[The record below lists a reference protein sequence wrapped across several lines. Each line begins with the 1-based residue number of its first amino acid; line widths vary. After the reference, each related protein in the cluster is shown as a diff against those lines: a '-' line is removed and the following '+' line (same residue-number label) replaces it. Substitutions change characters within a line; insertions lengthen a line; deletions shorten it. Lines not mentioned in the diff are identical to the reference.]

1 MAAPLTVTHTAAAE
15 LPFLEERGPERAR
28 EKVISVEPSVDTSHP
43 LLFAHG
49 NKPILEPV
57 WPPQTS
63 RCYWHASH
71 HTPFHRV
78 AFCTQWPHSGACWL
92 DPQHFMTAS
101 GGACKACLLTTLA
114 ACPEHLG
121 HQERY
126 QAFLTE
132 KASS

>member
-1 MAAPLTVTHTAAAE
+1 MAAPLTVTHTATAE

-43 LLFAHG
+43 LALCTWQQADLG
-49 NKPILEPV
+49 A
-57 WPPQTS
+57 
-63 RCYWHASH
+63 C
-71 HTPFHRV
+71 V
-78 AFCTQWPHSGACWL
+78 APSGVTLLLARFSPHSLPSGGLLHAIACWL
-92 DPQHFMTAS
+92 DPRHFITAS
-101 GGACKACLLTTLA
+101 GSACEGCLLTTLA

-121 HQERY
+121 HQEWC